1 MTRKTLSLKQRTI
14 QQAVHA
20 IGIGVHSGEKVGMSL
35 RPAPENTGI
44 VFVRSDLDSQEVR
57 AYAENV
63 SDTTLSTS
71 ISQNGVQVAT
81 VEHLMS
87 ALWGIGIDNLYIE
100 LTGEEVPIMDG
111 SAAPFVDLINSVG
124 IIEQHASRHF
134 LMIKRELKVKQGD
147 AEAILR
153 PFKGFKATY
162 TFAADHPVYN
172 RYPKV
177 ASIDFSSVSYVDE
190 VSQARSFGLES
201 ELCQA
206 QAINKCL
213 GSSLDNA
220 VGIGNDEIMN
230 EDGLRCHDEFVKH
243 KLLDVMGDLYL
254 LGKPIL
260 GEFVGF
266 KSGHALNNKLA
277 RALLRVEEA
286 WELVTFDLSNSAA
299 RIEPMIQ
306 PGCRSIS

>member
-1 MTRKTLSLKQRTI
+1 MARKNISLKQRTI
-14 QQAVHA
+14 RQAVHA
-20 IGIGVHSGEKVGMSL
+20 IGIGVHSGEKVGLSL

-44 VFVRSDLDSQEVR
+44 VFVRSDIGSQEVR

-81 VEHLMS
+81 VEHVMS
-87 ALWGIGIDNLYIE
+87 ALWGMGIDNLYVE

-124 IIEQHASRHF
+124 IVEQQASRHF
-134 LMIKRELKVKQGD
+134 LMIKRELKVTQGD

-162 TFAADHPVYN
+162 TFEADHPVYN
-172 RYPKV
+172 RYPKI
-177 ASIDFSSVSYVDE
+177 ATIDFSSVSYVDE
-190 VSQARSFGLES
+190 VSKARSFGLER
-201 ELCQA
+201 ELPQA
-206 QAINKCL
+206 QAINKML

-220 VGIGNDEIMN
+220 VGISDDEIMN
-230 EDGLRCHDEFVKH
+230 QEGLRCEDEFVKH

-260 GEFVGF
+260 GEFVGY

-277 RALLRVEEA
+277 RALLRVDEA
-286 WELVTFDLSNSAA
+286 WELVTFDLSKGPA

-306 PGCRSIS
+306 PDCLSIS

>member
-1 MTRKTLSLKQRTI
+1 MTRKKLSLKQRTI

-20 IGIGVHSGEKVGMSL
+20 IGIGVHSGKKVGMSL

-44 VFVRSDLDSQEVR
+44 VFIRSDLDCQEVR

-153 PFKGFKATY
+153 PFKGFRATY

-286 WELVTFDLSNSAA
+286 WELVTFDLSNGAA

>member
-1 MTRKTLSLKQRTI
+1 MTRKKLSLKQRTI

-44 VFVRSDLDSQEVR
+44 VFVRSDLDCQEVR

-124 IIEQHASRHF
+124 IIEQQASRHF

-190 VSQARSFGLES
+190 ISQARSFGLES

-230 EDGLRCHDEFVKH
+230 DDGLRCHDEFVKH

-286 WELVTFDLSNSAA
+286 WELVTFDLSNGAA